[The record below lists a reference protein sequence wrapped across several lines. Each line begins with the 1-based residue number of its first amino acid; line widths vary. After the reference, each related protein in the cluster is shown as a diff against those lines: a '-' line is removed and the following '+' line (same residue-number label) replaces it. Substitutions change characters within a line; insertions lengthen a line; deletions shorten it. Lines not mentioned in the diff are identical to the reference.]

1 MKFNQKQLAL
11 SRHKGINS
19 IPARHDFTYAGA
31 MVRIYHANKGDGLPK
46 HSHSYT
52 HATLCNAGS
61 CEVRLQGRSYIL
73 NKDSIPLNLPAGEW
87 HEIEALENGTV
98 FLNIFQNTFSEEKP
112 TYE

>member
-1 MKFNQKQLAL
+1 
-11 SRHKGINS
+11 
-19 IPARHDFTYAGA
+19 
-31 MVRIYHANKGDGLPK
+31 MVRIYHANIGDGLPK

-73 NKDSIPLNLPAGEW
+73 NKDSVPLNLPAGEW

-98 FLNIFQNTFSEEKP
+98 FLNIFQDTFSEEKP
-112 TYE
+112 KYD